1 MKIEKKYEIQKRQ
14 MAKMAAQME
23 HLQSELD
30 ADRENAARVQQLIA
44 ELEQIKANWQQ
55 IIAELK
61 DKRAEYD
68 IMLWQL
74 RTLIRKLS

>member
-14 MAKMAAQME
+14 MAKMAARIE
-23 HLQSELD
+23 CLQSELD
-30 ADRENAARVQQLIA
+30 ANRENAARVQQLIA
-44 ELEQIKANWQQ
+44 ELEQIKADWQQ